1 MVWVVLSAMGNVWW
15 NERVIASW
23 VMICGSMLACG
34 ALALRAMRVCVLCT
48 YSAFVC
54 EVYLQRDIMWALLMN
69 LYVKYYD
76 LRAGLCVLCVWVLR
90 VLRAVVVYLRVSWWC
105 CVLHQKILVLN
116 HKIMQARSLIRPATR
131 LLTPR
136 PSFCAVPARYYAS
149 PSSMCVYFYLL
160 FCWSTLSRNHSSWFT
175 CTKLKKYQDEGF

>member
-105 CVLHQKILVLN
+105 CVLHQKILVVEPQDHASTQLDQTG
-116 HKIMQARSLIRPATR
+116 HKAANPTSLFLCSPCT
-131 LLTPR
+131 LLCLSLKYVR
-136 PSFCAVPARYYAS
+136 VFLSSF
-149 PSSMCVYFYLL
+149 LL
-160 FCWSTLSRNHSSWFT
+160 INTIPQSLLLIHM
-175 CTKLKKYQDEGF
+175 Y